1 MARISSRR
9 SATPEDINIGDI
21 DLEMNEGNYTKFSGK
36 MFPDIGI
43 VHSRIG
49 HMFHLFVEILRMEST
64 QAGCGGIGNP
74 ARRRRRPDF
83 LDFGLKI
90 RVSDSD

>member
-36 MFPDIGI
+36 VFPKIGI

-49 HMFHLFVEILRMEST
+49 HMFHLFVEIFRMIMS
-64 QAGCGGIGNP
+64 AGNQHKLVAGG
-74 ARRRRRPDF
+74 
-83 LDFGLKI
+83 
-90 RVSDSD
+90 